1 MEQLQKVYKKIES
14 LQVNHLLLDDEF
26 LNFSV
31 KTNEP
36 QDLDIIFFNIDEV
49 ELLEKLKTLGFV
61 LKERQTM
68 ILKKGKGIV
77 RLDFYIDW
85 INCGYYYLFPV
96 VQSSSECVYI
106 AYQVLEPIVKFG
118 KYKQRHI
125 HRIKRYL
132 DKFGGFSNN
141 TTDLLSIA
149 IGKTLTKKIL
159 KQLLN
164 NNYNISSTKVKWSL
178 AFRNG
183 NFNRILKERIL

>member
-1 MEQLQKVYKKIES
+1 MELLQNVYKKIET

-31 KTNEP
+31 KTDEP
-36 QDLDIIFFNIDEV
+36 QDLDIVFFNINEV
-49 ELLEKLKTLGFV
+49 ELLEKLKSLGFV

-68 ILKKGKGIV
+68 ILKKGKRIV

-118 KYKQRHI
+118 NYKQRHI
-125 HRIKRYL
+125 QRIKRYL
-132 DKFGGFSNN
+132 DKFGRFSNN
-141 TTDLLSIA
+141 TTNLLSIA

-178 AFRNG
+178 TFRNG

>member
-1 MEQLQKVYKKIES
+1 MELLQNVYKKIET

-31 KTNEP
+31 KTDEP
-36 QDLDIIFFNIDEV
+36 QDLDIVFFNINEV
-49 ELLEKLKTLGFV
+49 ELLEKLKSLGFV

-68 ILKKGKGIV
+68 ILKKGKRIV

-118 KYKQRHI
+118 NYKQRHI
-125 HRIKRYL
+125 QRIKRYL
-132 DKFGGFSNN
+132 DKFGRFSNN
-141 TTDLLSIA
+141 TTNLLSIA

-183 NFNRILKERIL
+183 NFKRILKERIL

>member
-1 MEQLQKVYKKIES
+1 MELLQKVYKKIES

-31 KTNEP
+31 KTDEP
-36 QDLDIIFFNIDEV
+36 QDLDIVFFNINEV
-49 ELLEKLKTLGFV
+49 ELLEKLKSLGFV

-68 ILKKGKGIV
+68 ILKKGKRIV

-118 KYKQRHI
+118 NYKQRHI
-125 HRIKRYL
+125 QRIKRYL
-132 DKFGGFSNN
+132 DKFGRFSNN
-141 TTDLLSIA
+141 TTNLLSIA

-178 AFRNG
+178 TFRNG

>member
-1 MEQLQKVYKKIES
+1 MFVGQ
-14 LQVNHLLLDDEF
+14 DEF

-31 KTNEP
+31 KTDEP
-36 QDLDIIFFNIDEV
+36 QDIDIIFFNIDEL
-49 ELLEKLKTLGFV
+49 ELVQKLKSLGFV

-68 ILKKGKGIV
+68 ILKKDNEIV

-125 HRIKRYL
+125 QRIKRYL

-141 TTDLLSIA
+141 TTNLLSIA

-178 AFRNG
+178 VFRNG
-183 NFNRILKERIL
+183 NFKRVLKERIL

>member
-1 MEQLQKVYKKIES
+1 MELLQKVYKKIES
-14 LQVNHLLLDDEF
+14 LQINHLLLDDEF

-31 KTNEP
+31 KTDEP

-49 ELLEKLKTLGFV
+49 ELLEKLKNLGFV

-85 INCGYYYLFPV
+85 INCGYFYLFPV

-125 HRIKRYL
+125 QRIKRYL

>member
-1 MEQLQKVYKKIES
+1 MELLQKVYKKIES

-31 KTNEP
+31 KIDEP

-49 ELLEKLKTLGFV
+49 ELLEKLKSLGFV

-125 HRIKRYL
+125 QRIKRYL

-178 AFRNG
+178 TFRNG

>member
-1 MEQLQKVYKKIES
+1 VELLQNVYKKIET

-31 KTNEP
+31 KTDEP
-36 QDLDIIFFNIDEV
+36 QDLDIVFFNINEV
-49 ELLEKLKTLGFV
+49 ELLEKLKSLGFV

-68 ILKKGKGIV
+68 ILKKGKRIV

-118 KYKQRHI
+118 NYKQRHI
-125 HRIKRYL
+125 QRIKRYL
-132 DKFGGFSNN
+132 DKFGRFSNN
-141 TTDLLSIA
+141 TTNLLSIA

-178 AFRNG
+178 TFRNG